1 MANQLPPRRRRFLG
15 MSCGQIALIGV
26 LAIITLGI
34 LLVGGIYVLGDSGL
48 IQTPLSLL
56 SRPSAS
62 QIPADTE
69 AITTLT
75 PTTAPQPTEGVF
87 FPATWT
93 PTISPTV
100 VRLTSTPRPTPEE
113 TPDWSSWTLML
124 DDIPEGFE
132 EIPQEEIN
140 ATAYEILFGSET
152 EFATVFGYI
161 YRPGIAD
168 DPDTITGYTVY
179 LPTGDQRFQFSS
191 GLDQVELLLDS
202 IIESLNVEELF
213 DREELSRV
221 GEIGDASVGLSIF
234 ARIDNIDWQIEMV
247 IFRSEEAGAVV
258 MVRYQDDNSPIVLVE
273 DAATALNRRIIEAL
287 IENE

>member
-1 MANQLPPRRRRFLG
+1 
-15 MSCGQIALIGV
+15 MSCGQLLLIGV

-34 LLVGGIYVLGDSGL
+34 VLVGGIYILGDSGMIL
-48 IQTPLSLL
+48 TPLSLL
-56 SRPSAS
+56 SRPSTS

-69 AITTLT
+69 AIATLT
-75 PTTAPQPTEGVF
+75 PTTVLQPTEGVS

-100 VRLTSTPRPTPEE
+100 ERLTSTPRPTPEE
-113 TPDWSSWTLML
+113 TPDWSAWTLLL

-140 ATAYEILFGSET
+140 ATAYEILFGSEA
-152 EFATVFGYI
+152 EFATVFGFI

-179 LPTGDQRFQFSS
+179 LPTGDQRFAFSS
-191 GLDQVELLLDS
+191 GLDQIELLLDS
-202 IIESLNVEELF
+202 IIESLNVEEVF

-221 GEIGDASVGLSIF
+221 GDIGDASIGLSIF
-234 ARIDNIDWQIEMV
+234 VRIDNVDWQIQMV
-247 IFRSEEAGAVV
+247 IFRSDEAGAVV
-258 MVRYQDDNSPIVLVE
+258 MVRYQDDNSPLMLVE
-273 DAATALNRRIIEAL
+273 DAAAALNRRILEST
-287 IENE
+287 IEND